1 MSDRISGMARAM
13 QGWDRA
19 LTVPVTRPGG
29 LFGQKIIVQCAGM
42 TIDGD
47 KLDCEF
53 TIPFDDD
60 TEANEAEIA
69 VYNLSKDSR
78 ARLQYN
84 EPITVTAGYGED
96 TGVIFSGRISKVTT
110 RPSGADDKT
119 TILAL
124 DAMDLKERKIDSVS
138 YQKGTKASYILKDLI
153 GRLGLPL
160 AVFKPVRDYT
170 YAKGANMDGELMEA
184 IRKYAKVCGV
194 SAYVCKGRVYVR
206 DLWDGDDIGFTVSE
220 ATGLIGTP
228 EEFEEELKAED
239 YTDTV
244 KGYNF
249 KMLLQHRMT
258 TAAVIH
264 LESRGVSGV
273 FRVRGGTH
281 SFDGANL
288 ITECEVIA

>member
-13 QGWDRA
+13 QGWDQA
-19 LTVPVTRPGG
+19 LTAPVTRPGG
-29 LFGQKIIVQCAGM
+29 LFGQKILIQCAGM

-53 TIPFDDD
+53 TVPFDDD

-110 RPSGADDKT
+110 HTSGADDKT

-170 YAKGANMDGELMEA
+170 YTKGANMDGELMEA
-184 IRKYAKVCGV
+184 
-194 SAYVCKGRVYVR
+194 
-206 DLWDGDDIGFTVSE
+206 
-220 ATGLIGTP
+220 
-228 EEFEEELKAED
+228 ED

-244 KGYNF
+244 KGYSF

-258 TAAVIH
+258 TAAIIH
-264 LESRGVSGV
+264 LESRGAVGV
-273 FRVRGGTH
+273 FRVRSGTH
-281 SFDGANL
+281 SFDGTNL